1 MTSAIA
7 SRKARE
13 NLVRLLFPKDPHLAV
28 GRTGTTTTS
37 ASSSS
42 SSVTATPTPLW
53 TDRHSH
59 SRRKQQHRQQ
69 RQGNAS
75 TSGGDPAS
83 NSNLNNN
90 QQNNKRHSYSQLRA
104 QYLKKVHAMHPDKIA
119 HKNTTTTTAADTNST
134 KEDKQSDDNNHNG
147 RNFHLEFIELKNAW
161 EEYHTSVRII
171 RGNKMS
177 STSPSNNYN
186 YKQRQ
191 QQGDVFWEEDE
202 EEEYNFTMFGVG
214 CSFADS
220 PTERDLRNDIM
231 DQACRGWFSAGSIAH
246 HLTSIDNNGDEYG
259 KTQLLASNDGDD
271 TNGVGGDTD
280 TTIPQEQHGPIKLSD
295 DDMFVRG
302 DNEGGGDKES
312 KRRFLVQD
320 VNRFRRKR

>member
-59 SRRKQQHRQQ
+59 GRRKQQHRQQ
-69 RQGNAS
+69 IQGNAS

-171 RGNKMS
+171 RGNKIRS
-177 STSPSNNYN
+177 SPSDNYN
-186 YKQRQ
+186 YKQ

-202 EEEYNFTMFGVG
+202 EEDNFTMFGVG

-231 DQACRGWFSAGSIAH
+231 DQACRGWFSSGSIAH